1 MNLAYSSASRLG
13 VPNCGVPNWGYSS
26 ASRIGGSQIE
36 GFQRVPNELFI
47 KVQVS
52 GGVGE
57 CVCAHVVQ
65 RVPTGIVCIWVGF
78 SASRMSGVWNR
89 VYSSASR
96 MSGGME
102 CSVLSGIAARPVRGP
117 MATGCIDE
125 NLGFS

>member
-52 GGVGE
+52 GGGGGM
-57 CVCAHVVQ
+57 CVC
-65 RVPTGIVCIWVGF
+65 TCG
-78 SASRMSGVWNR
+78 
-89 VYSSASR
+89 
-96 MSGGME
+96 
-102 CSVLSGIAARPVRGP
+102 AARPDWDCVY
-117 MATGCIDE
+117 
-125 NLGFS
+125 LGGFQCVPNEWGVESCVFQCVPNEWGYGM